1 MKFENKV
8 FIFFCSHLLLYLK
21 NIGCVSAE
29 YSNKFDV
36 LRSTFTIFVITV
48 GEPAELEEL
57 FFYSY
62 LKLGGFF
69 YARIKTTLMS
79 QSYNFLL

>member
-8 FIFFCSHLLLYLK
+8 FIFFCSYLLLYLK

-29 YSNKFDV
+29 HSNKFDV
-36 LRSTFTIFVITV
+36 LHSTFTIFVITV
-48 GEPAELEEL
+48 GESAELEEL

-62 LKLGGFF
+62 LKLGVFF
-69 YARIKTTLMS
+69 MRG
-79 QSYNFLL
+79 